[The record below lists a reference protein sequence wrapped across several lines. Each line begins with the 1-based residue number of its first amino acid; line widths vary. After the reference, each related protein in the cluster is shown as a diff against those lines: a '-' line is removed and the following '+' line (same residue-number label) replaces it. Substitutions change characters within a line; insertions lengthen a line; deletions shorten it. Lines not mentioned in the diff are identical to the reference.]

1 MGDNWVK
8 KMSCVCPQCVLSV
21 SVCVWVCLDG
31 VWASLDNVFW
41 SSEVISNEK
50 TSMFVTM
57 FSCTIFSQWP
67 HKGPNCQ
74 NSENL
79 KSPKVIFFFGA
90 RHHVI
95 WSFWSQIYQFIT
107 MWTPTCQFQPCIL
120 PPPSTL
126 STGFHQKLLW
136 RLFKWRRVSKPWR
149 MLLLP
154 PCLVAS

>member
-1 MGDNWVK
+1 
-8 KMSCVCPQCVLSV
+8 MSCVCPQCVLSV

-120 PPPSTL
+120 PPPSTW
-126 STGFHQKLLW
+126 GP
-136 RLFKWRRVSKPWR
+136 KPEFQ
-149 MLLLP
+149 MLP
-154 PCLVAS
+154 KAAIIVPNPGTFSFYN